1 MRSVT
6 IYRALEDGVEVG
18 RLVAEKK
25 DLAINL
31 AMELYG
37 SSVSLEVEAVLR
49 LAAGSE
55 QLPENAQKA
64 IDSLGELDYCKALDS
79 SPEDDTILAA
89 AKRRARA
96 VLGKE

>member
-18 RLVAEKK
+18 RLVSEKK
-25 DLAINL
+25 DLAIKL

-55 QLPENAQKA
+55 
-64 IDSLGELDYCKALDS
+64 
-79 SPEDDTILAA
+79 
-89 AKRRARA
+89 
-96 VLGKE
+96 